1 MTDIIEAMAQAMC
14 DAYRIDAL
22 AASMGR
28 DNVTRSAV
36 ENRIIELRAAL
47 RAAEEAG
54 WVLVPK
60 EADEDMVEAGT
71 GAFWDAWAAAV
82 EENRRLRNDP
92 KYEGRAGCQFI
103 PQAWRAMVEAAPK
116 VM

>member
-1 MTDIIEAMAQAMC
+1 MSVIETMARAMC
-14 DAYRIDAL
+14 EAYHIAPE

-36 ENRIIELRAAL
+36 ENRVIELRAAL

-60 EADEDMVEAGT
+60 EPTQYMRDLSGTPRAADV
-71 GAFWDAWAAAV
+71 
-82 EENRRLRNDP
+82 
-92 KYEGRAGCQFI
+92 
-103 PQAWRAMVEAAPK
+103 WRHMLAAAPK
-116 VM
+116 P